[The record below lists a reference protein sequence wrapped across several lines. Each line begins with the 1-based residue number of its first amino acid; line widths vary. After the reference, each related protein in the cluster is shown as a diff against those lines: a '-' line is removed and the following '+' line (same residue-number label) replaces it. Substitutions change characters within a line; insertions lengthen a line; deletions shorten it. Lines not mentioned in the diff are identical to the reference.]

1 MNKMINIEE
10 LHREQDR
17 KEQNKSEIFVT
28 ILEKVHQKIKFTST
42 VSKDKFCFYSVPTYV
57 YGLPLFD
64 INSCIIY
71 LTKTLSENG
80 FNIKYTH
87 PNLLLISWLE
97 KPKKTHNN
105 NNNNNSNSNS
115 NYNGLNSLQK
125 LEDVRRR
132 ALEYRP
138 TAEYKPS
145 NNFVYDSNSLNTLQ
159 QKANKLLYDPRF

>member
-1 MNKMINIEE
+1 MSKMLNIEE

-28 ILEKVHQKIKFTST
+28 ILEKVHQKIKFTSQ

-71 LTKTLSENG
+71 LTKTLTENG
-80 FNIKYTH
+80 FDIKYTH

-97 KPKKTHNN
+97 KPKKASSNVNN
-105 NNNNNSNSNS
+105 
-115 NYNGLNSLQK
+115 NYNGMNSLQK

-138 TAEYKPS
+138 TAEYQPS

>member
-1 MNKMINIEE
+1 MSKMLNIEE

-28 ILEKVHQKIKFTST
+28 ILEKVHQKIKFTSQ

-71 LTKTLSENG
+71 LTKTLTENG
-80 FNIKYTH
+80 FDIKYTH

-97 KPKKTHNN
+97 KPKKAPSNVNN
-105 NNNNNSNSNS
+105 
-115 NYNGLNSLQK
+115 NYNGMNSLQK

-138 TAEYKPS
+138 TAEYQPS

>member
-1 MNKMINIEE
+1 MSKMLNIEE
-10 LHREQDR
+10 LHREQDK

-28 ILEKVHQKIKFTST
+28 ILEKVHQKIKFTSQ
-42 VSKDKFCFYSVPTYV
+42 VSKDKFCFFSVPTYV

-71 LTKTLSENG
+71 LTKTLSDNG
-80 FNIKYTH
+80 FDIKYTH

-97 KPKKTHNN
+97 KPKKQPI
-105 NNNNNSNSNS
+105 NNSSYTTNSF
-115 NYNGLNSLQK
+115 QK

-138 TAEYKPS
+138 TTEYQPS

-159 QKANKLLYDPRF
+159 EKANKLLYDPRF

>member
-1 MNKMINIEE
+1 MINIEE

-28 ILEKVHQKIKFTST
+28 ILEKVHQKIKFTSQ

-71 LTKTLSENG
+71 LTKTLTENG
-80 FNIKYTH
+80 FDIKYTH

-97 KPKKTHNN
+97 KPKKTPSINN
-105 NNNNNSNSNS
+105 

-138 TAEYKPS
+138 TTEYQPS

-159 QKANKLLYDPRF
+159 EKANKLLYDPRF

>member
-1 MNKMINIEE
+1 MLNIEE

-28 ILEKVHQKIKFTST
+28 ILEKVHQKIKFTSQ

-71 LTKTLSENG
+71 LTKTLTENG
-80 FNIKYTH
+80 FDIKYTH

-97 KPKKTHNN
+97 KPKKASSNVNN
-105 NNNNNSNSNS
+105 
-115 NYNGLNSLQK
+115 NYNGMNSLQK

-138 TAEYKPS
+138 TAEYQPS